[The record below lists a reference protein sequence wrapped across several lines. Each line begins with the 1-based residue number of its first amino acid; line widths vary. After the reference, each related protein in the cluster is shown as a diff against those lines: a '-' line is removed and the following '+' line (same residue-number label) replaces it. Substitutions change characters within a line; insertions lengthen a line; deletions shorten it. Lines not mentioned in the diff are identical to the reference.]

1 VQSPN
6 ISIQTLGILI
16 LKIELGNSDWYKN
29 LHYEEVPI
37 NAGDGSSDY
46 THQYTQAGHQPLSLL
61 LDRCHLSADCDAL
74 KSIVRHFDFLALASY
89 CVHRLRPG
97 HYIPTHVDH
106 YAYFATKNN
115 VSDIESIHRYI
126 VFLEPSQDGH
136 VLIVDN
142 QAITSYQAGDVY
154 GWTGTTPHA
163 ALNFGLTNRYT
174 LQITGI
180 KNA

>member
-1 VQSPN
+1 VRLLN

-16 LKIELGNSDWYKN
+16 LKIELDKSDWYKN

-37 NAGDGSSDY
+37 NAGAGDGDY
-46 THQYTQAGHQPLSLL
+46 TQQYVQAGHQPLSLL
-61 LDRCHLSADCDAL
+61 LDRCHLDAGL
-74 KSIVRHFDFLALASY
+74 DELQLIVKQFNFLALTSY

-106 YAYFATKNN
+106 YSYFATKNN
-115 VSDIESIHRYI
+115 ISDIKLIHRYI
-126 VFLEPSQDGH
+126 VFLEDSQDGH
-136 VLIVDN
+136 VLIVNN
-142 QAITSYQAGDVY
+142 QALTSYQAGDVH

-163 ALNFGLTNRYT
+163 ALNFGLTDRYT